1 MTELHFILIQL
12 LFFSF
17 TNETQGEGI
26 DKTPP
31 SAYKHRDTVCL
42 SFIACFLRILCS
54 RKEFLEFWKTWK
66 VKVNVLR
73 SFYREKKPHKGFIHT
88 CSGGEFTP
96 YLSAFCVFMNVLKIR
111 LFCSDCSLDTH
122 GFVK

>member
-26 DKTPP
+26 DRTPP
-31 SAYKHRDTVCL
+31 SADKHRDTVCL

-54 RKEFLEFWKTWK
+54 SKEFLEFWKTWK
-66 VKVNVLR
+66 VKVGVLR
-73 SFYREKKPHKGFIHT
+73 SFYREKKTHRGSYTHVAVVNSCRTFQH
-88 CSGGEFTP
+88 F
-96 YLSAFCVFMNVLKIR
+96 V
-111 LFCSDCSLDTH
+111 SL
-122 GFVK
+122 